1 MLLIWAAV
9 NRTTRSGKTIGAEQ
23 QISVMD
29 ALKAS
34 TINAAYQFGEEDSKG
49 SLEAGK
55 LADMVILSENP
66 LTVEPQR
73 LKDIRVLETI
83 KEGVSIYR
91 VAP

>member
-1 MLLIWAAV
+1 
-9 NRTTRSGKTIGAEQ
+9 
-23 QISVMD
+23 MD